1 MARTQSEQIVAQ
13 SQLKVTLDYFQ
24 MCGICPTL
32 ADVMKVST
40 MLEKF
45 VRDGYSTQLMESFS
59 RIDAYIQEEYKK

>member
-59 RIDAYIQEEYKK
+59 RIDDYIQEEYKK